1 MKYRNCLYSAAAA
14 LMIAASLAV
23 AGCGDKKAEEPMPT
37 APSYGV
43 VDLETLVKAHPKYSE
58 YFRLETEY
66 NHLIQEYQAE
76 RNKLIHI
83 ASQQKQ
89 IKAALTDQSRRMG
102 AENEWKT
109 KVKAKEDELNQSLQ
123 NLYKEI
129 TENHKKVNKQLSLD
143 GLTEDERA
151 EMANLQMKLTVL
163 GVTGSE
169 KESVKARLHELM
181 DLRNDRSRMDMS
193 GWSEEEVRRMTEAK
207 EKAGKELEAFSA
219 KTAEDIKASMAKAA
233 GADMVLSPED
243 MPVDPSWNDE
253 WQKRIEAKQ
262 KEMAALKAEIM
273 DDIRKEAGRI
283 ASEKQLAM
291 IFTKYKVNIHAADV
305 TGDMVNRIVN
315 ISK

>member
-14 LMIAASLAV
+14 LLVAASLA
-23 AGCGDKKAEEPMPT
+23 AYGCGSQKAEEPTPPAPT
-37 APSYGV
+37 YGV
-43 VDLETLVKAHPKYSE
+43 ADLETLVKAHPKYSE

-66 NHLIQEYQAE
+66 NHLLEEYQAE

-109 KVKAKEDELNQSLQ
+109 KVKAKEDELNQNLQ

-129 TENHKKVNKQLSLD
+129 METHKKTNKQLSID
-143 GLTEDERA
+143 GLTDEERA

-169 KESVKARLHELM
+169 KEAVKARLHELM
-181 DLRNDRSRMDMS
+181 ELRNARGRMDMT
-193 GWSEEEVRRMTEAK
+193 GWTEEEVQRMTTAK
-207 EKAGKELEAFSA
+207 EQAGKELETFSA
-219 KTAEDIKASMAKAA
+219 KTAEEIKASMAKAQ
-233 GADMVLSPED
+233 GGDLVLSPED
-243 MPVDPSWNDE
+243 MPVDPSWNEE

-262 KEMAALKAEIM
+262 KEMAALKAGIM
-273 DDIRKEAGRI
+273 ADIRQEAGRI